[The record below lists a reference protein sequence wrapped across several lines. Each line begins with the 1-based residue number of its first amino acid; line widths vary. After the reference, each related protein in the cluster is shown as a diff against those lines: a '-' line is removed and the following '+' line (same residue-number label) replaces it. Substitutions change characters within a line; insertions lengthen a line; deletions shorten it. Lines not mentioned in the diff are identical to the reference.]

1 MLTIEKVA
9 TETVAPAVPLSIAEQ
24 NSLLAIA
31 VGAERTPRVPGAAGT
46 QRDPR
51 AWRASGQVD

>member
-1 MLTIEKVA
+1 MLTLKKA
-9 TETVAPAVPLSIAEQ
+9 TTKTVAPAAPLSIAEQ